1 MDNFKPIGATAVN
14 VMVRL
19 AEVPILRPRYPGVA
33 VALAH
38 HMARRE
44 VERQLRAQGLRPVH
58 VPYVRIL
65 ALMQAY
71 KAAHQEELLAQAM
84 ERVSRDPKLRAMAER
99 ELRELEREQR
109 KRARNGVLEKPAN
122 RSV

>member
-1 MDNFKPIGATAVN
+1 M
-14 VMVRL
+14 M
-19 AEVPILRPRYPGVA
+19 VPIIRPRYPGVA

-38 HMARRE
+38 HLARRE
-44 VERQLRAQGLRPVH
+44 VERQLRAHCLRVVD

-65 ALMQAY
+65 AMMSEY

-99 ELRELEREQR
+99 EQRELDRERR
-109 KRARNGVLEKPAN
+109 KRAKAGVLEKSTSPP
-122 RSV
+122 VT